1 VSVRIERGTD
11 GTLSLVVTD
20 TGIGIDPEALPKL
33 GKPFVQADASTSRRY
48 GGSGLGLAISSRL
61 VELHG
66 GALTISSVVGHGTS
80 VWVNFPE
87 TRLMPAPGP
96 VAAVAAI

>member
-1 VSVRIERGTD
+1 
-11 GTLSLVVTD
+11 LVVAD

-33 GKPFVQADASTSRRY
+33 GKPFVQADASTSRHY

-66 GALTISSVVGHGTS
+66 GTLTISSVLGQGTS
-80 VWVNFPE
+80 VRITFPE
-87 TRLMPAPGP
+87 PRNVPAQAQ
-96 VAAVAAI
+96 VDAIAAN